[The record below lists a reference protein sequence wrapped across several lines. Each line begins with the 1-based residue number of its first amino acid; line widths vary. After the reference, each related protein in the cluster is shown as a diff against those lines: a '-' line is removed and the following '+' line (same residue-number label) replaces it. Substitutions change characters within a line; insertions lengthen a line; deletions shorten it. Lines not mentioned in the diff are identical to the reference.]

1 MSQLNAGT
9 LNVTNTL
16 KLPNYTTSG
25 RNALSPSV
33 GTMIFNT
40 TDSIVEIW
48 NGSEWAPA
56 GGASETFIVAS
67 GGTITESGNYKIHTF
82 NSSGANFTV
91 SQIASDAANNNVE
104 YLIVAGGGGGG
115 GFGSGLN
122 GNFGSAGGGGAGGL
136 VHSGGY
142 NFPVAVQTYT
152 VNVGGGGTGG
162 TGNGMGADGGG
173 SQFGSISA
181 TGGGGGAQ
189 QDQNGRPG
197 GSGGGNG
204 TDGDGWNEPAGSG
217 VPGQGYPGGRGG
229 SSQNATS
236 GWLELSINNFCASLI
251 YHAIIASS
259 LSGRDKY
266 FL

>member
-1 MSQLNAGT
+1 MSTLNAGT

-16 KLPNYTTSG
+16 KLPNYTTTQ
-25 RNALSPSV
+25 RNALSPAV

-40 TDSIVEIW
+40 TDTIVEVW

-67 GGTITESGNYKIHTF
+67 GGTVTESGNYKIHTF
-82 NSSGANFTV
+82 NSSAQNFTV
-91 SQIASDAANNNVE
+91 SQVASDAANNNVE
-104 YLIVAGGGGGG
+104 YLVVAGGGGGG

-136 VHSGGY
+136 LYSGGY
-142 NFPVAVQTYT
+142 NFPVAAQTYT

-181 TGGGGGAQ
+181 TGGISDAFIS
-189 QDQNGRPG
+189 PG
-197 GSGGGNG
+197 PFASRINFFVVS
-204 TDGDGWNEPAGSG
+204 DELF
-217 VPGQGYPGGRGG
+217 
-229 SSQNATS
+229 NANDLTFKTISVTS
-236 GWLELSINNFCASLI
+236 SLI
-251 YHAIIASS
+251 PLIEVNSWRTPSI
-259 LSGRDKY
+259 
-266 FL
+266 

>member
-91 SQIASDAANNNVE
+91 SQIASD
-104 YLIVAGGGGGG
+104 L
-115 GFGSGLN
+115 
-122 GNFGSAGGGGAGGL
+122 
-136 VHSGGY
+136 
-142 NFPVAVQTYT
+142 
-152 VNVGGGGTGG
+152 
-162 TGNGMGADGGG
+162 
-173 SQFGSISA
+173 
-181 TGGGGGAQ
+181 
-189 QDQNGRPG
+189 
-197 GSGGGNG
+197 
-204 TDGDGWNEPAGSG
+204 
-217 VPGQGYPGGRGG
+217 
-229 SSQNATS
+229 
-236 GWLELSINNFCASLI
+236 SLI
-251 YHAIIASS
+251 HI
-259 LSGRDKY
+259 
-266 FL
+266 

>member
-1 MSQLNAGT
+1 MSTLNAGT

-16 KLPNYTTSG
+16 KLPNYTTTQ
-25 RNALSPSV
+25 RNALSPAV

-40 TDSIVEIW
+40 TDTIVEVW

-67 GGTITESGNYKIHTF
+67 GGTVTESGNYKIHTF
-82 NSSGANFTV
+82 NSSAQNFTV
-91 SQIASDAANNNVE
+91 SQVASDAANNNVE
-104 YLIVAGGGGGG
+104 YLVVAGGGGGG

-136 VHSGGY
+136 LHSGGY

-181 TGGGGGAQ
+181 TGGGGEEHLAHQILLQ
-189 QDQNGRPG
+189 QEQEQVIPEDQ
-197 GSGGGNG
+197 
-204 TDGDGWNEPAGSG
+204 G
-217 VPGQGYPGGRGG
+217 VVYQ
-229 SSQNATS
+229 T
-236 GWLELSINNFCASLI
+236 
-251 YHAIIASS
+251 
-259 LSGRDKY
+259 
-266 FL
+266 